1 MGGVDSKG
9 LGPWG
14 GRLAAGCMGD
24 SVFGKI
30 LYPLSVTQAT
40 SASLLNRCWEVQ
52 TGIVPGLLLSNT
64 DRHCAWS
71 PWRRLSSL
79 CCSHS
84 PIRLQPFSLT
94 QCCTVS
100 WTGSN
105 SVTRCLALLFLQPW
119 RPCPTHLD
127 IHSSSPLAWTPPGL
141 CSLQKPS
148 RHIHSTQDFLSLL
161 PALLGSPS
169 GVSDLSPC
177 SSWEVG
183 IIPLWIYRD
192 HLLSFIHNNL
202 VLIFVC
208 VCVCMVHSRRPTNSL
223 IRNI

>member
-1 MGGVDSKG
+1 MNFLLMGGVDSKG

-100 WTGSN
+100 WAGSN
-105 SVTRCLALLFLQPW
+105 SVTRCLGSLSLQSW
-119 RPCPTHLD
+119 RPRPTYLD
-127 IHSSSPLAWTPPGL
+127 IHSSSRLAWMAPGL
-141 CSLQKPS
+141 CSLQRP
-148 RHIHSTQDFLSLL
+148 
-161 PALLGSPS
+161 SPS
-169 GVSDLSPC
+169 YPQDTGLLVSSA
-177 SSWEVG
+177 
-183 IIPLWIYRD
+183 
-192 HLLSFIHNNL
+192 
-202 VLIFVC
+202 
-208 VCVCMVHSRRPTNSL
+208 SL
-223 IRNI
+223 AWFSLCG